1 MWRRKGVIERTGKV
15 EVVLLREKH
24 HQEPSS
30 PMSSRIPTPSR
41 SSALKCCS
49 MEQSQRTSARRL
61 TFAQPIESTSDLAE
75 PLVVEQ
81 EFSLARPSTKDFP
94 QEPHARNRTACTSL
108 PSVINFER
116 SIFPS
121 FNHRSS

>member
-1 MWRRKGVIERTGKV
+1 VIERTGKV
-15 EVVLLREKH
+15 EVVLIQEKH

-94 QEPHARNRTACTSL
+94 QEPHA
-108 PSVINFER
+108 
-116 SIFPS
+116 
-121 FNHRSS
+121 